1 MPRISDWQIVK
12 RPSVPSLSITSTVA
26 LKDLNKEIRNQK
38 EKLSQ
43 YLNAQHIYPA
53 DHFYV
58 RYHSFSKTSV
68 DLEAG
73 FPLFQAVEGQALIES
88 KEKEAGL
95 YLTCLFQGP
104 HKKIPPVYR
113 EMEDWLVEN
122 HYQTNGQSEE
132 IYLNEKVLDELLVTQ
147 ILIPISEVVNGKRK

>member
-1 MPRISDWQIVK
+1 MSRISEFQIVK
-12 RPSVPSLSITSTVA
+12 RPSTPSLSITSTVA
-26 LKDLNKEIRNQK
+26 LKDLNREIISQK
-38 EKLSQ
+38 EKLSH
-43 YLNAQHIYPA
+43 YLNAHHIYPA
-53 DHFYV
+53 DYFYV

-73 FPLFQAVEGQALIES
+73 FPLFQVIEGDTLIES

-104 HKKIPPVYR
+104 HKKIPSVYR
-113 EMEDWLVEN
+113 EMDQWLLEN